1 MRRAIYTTVLCLCGI
16 HAFAQNDSLPSFT
29 QSPDTLP
36 KYIIKY
42 LEIKVAVLDETGNLP
57 AIDGVR
63 IYGGKKT
70 AFVTPEKLNIDLSSN
85 NSRQLFGRIPGIMV
99 WESDG
104 SGIQT
109 GIATRGLS
117 PNRSWEFNMRQ
128 NGYDISSDVFGYPE
142 AYYTPPADA
151 VKRIEVLRGAS
162 SLQYGPQFGGMINYV
177 FDTAPA
183 TNGSETKIRQTF
195 GSYGLF
201 NNFISTGVRKDKFS
215 FYSFYHRRSADGWRE
230 NSAYSTQT
238 GFISLG
244 YDFNKH
250 VKLKAEYTHSTMMSQ
265 QPGGLTDAQFQQNAQ
280 QSFRARNWI
289 HIPWNMMNVQL
300 DIVSSEKFQLELKT
314 FGLLATRGSVG
325 FLDPITTVDNVL
337 SSTNDYAVRR
347 VDSDRYQN
355 IGTELRGKYV
365 FKLFGN
371 EQTLAFGARAYQAKT
386 FRRQKGNGTTG
397 FDYNMELDSLGY
409 KVNYVFGTKNYALFA
424 EQALYVGKRLLF
436 VPGVRLEQITASGS
450 GTLNYNSGAIPLQER
465 TVSKVLAG
473 VGAEFH
479 LNEKNEIYANVSQ
492 AFRPMTFSEV
502 VPSATTDVIDP
513 NLKDSESLNIDL
525 GVRGSW
531 KNYVSYDVSVYQM
544 NIQDRIGAYTEPTSS
559 IRYVTNI
566 GSSLSKGVEMY
577 VEGNL
582 IQTNHSG
589 RIISVHPFASI
600 AYSEAVYTSWNDPT
614 IAAGSSSDRT
624 NNMVENAP
632 RRIQRYGLTCK
643 LNRFTATYQLNKVSD
658 AFADA
663 LNTVT
668 PNAAATTGLIPAYQ
682 VSDLSFAYNGKEKYT
697 LQMGVNNLF
706 NESYFTRRAGGY
718 PGPGLLPAN
727 GRTYFF
733 TFGIQI

>member
-1 MRRAIYTTVLCLCGI
+1 MRRVLYSALLCLWGLQV
-16 HAFAQNDSLPSFT
+16 FGQK
-29 QSPDTLP
+29 DTLP
-36 KYIIKY
+36 KYTTQFI
-42 LEIKVAVLDETGNLP
+42 EIKEAALDETGNLP

-85 NSRQLFGRIPGIMV
+85 NSRQIFGRIPGIMV

-151 VKRIEVLRGAS
+151 VAKIEVLRGAS

-177 FDTAPA
+177 FDSAPA
-183 TNGSETKIRQTF
+183 TNGTKTKIRQTF
-195 GSYGLF
+195 GSYGLS
-201 NNFISTGVRKDKFS
+201 NNFISTGIRKNKFS

-230 NSAYSTQT
+230 NSEYSTQT
-238 GFISLG
+238 GFVSMG
-244 YDFNKH
+244 YDFTKRI
-250 VKLKAEYTHSTMMSQ
+250 KLKAEYTYSTMTSQ
-265 QPGGLTDAQFQQNAQ
+265 QPGGLTDVQFEENVQ
-280 QSFRARNWI
+280 QSSRARNWM

-300 DIVSSEKFQLELKT
+300 DIAASEKFQLEIKT
-314 FGLLATRGSVG
+314 FGLLATRSSVG
-325 FLDPITTVDNVL
+325 FISSINTTDQVL
-337 SSTNDYAVRR
+337 SATNDYAVRTA
-347 VDSDRYQN
+347 DSDRYQN
-355 IGTELRGKYV
+355 IGTEWRGKFV
-365 FKLFGN
+365 FNLFGK

-386 FRRQKGNGTTG
+386 FRHQKGNGTTG
-397 FDYNMELDSLGY
+397 FDYTMELDSLGY

-436 VPGVRLEQITASGS
+436 VPGVRYEQITATGS
-450 GTLNYNSGAIPLQER
+450 GTVNYNSGDIPLQER
-465 TVSKVLAG
+465 TVSKILAG
-473 VGAEFH
+473 FGAEFH
-479 LNEKNEIYANVSQ
+479 LNEDNEIYANASQ
-492 AFRPMTFSEV
+492 AFRPMTFSELT
-502 VPSATTDVIDP
+502 PTTTTDVVDP

-531 KNYVSYDVSVYQM
+531 KNFVHYDASVYQM
-544 NIQDRIGAYTEPTSS
+544 DIQDRIGTYTESS

-566 GSSLSKGVEMY
+566 GSSLSKGVEVY
-577 VEGNL
+577 VELNLLNKFKQGKFGNL
-582 IQTNHSG
+582 Q
-589 RIISVHPFASI
+589 PFASM
-600 AYSEAVYTSWNDPT
+600 AYNEAIYTSWNNP
-614 IAAGSSSDRT
+614 IVEAI
-624 NNMVENAP
+624 NNNVENAP
-632 RRIQRYGLTCK
+632 RRIQRYGLTYK
-643 LNRFTATYQLNKVSD
+643 LKGFSATYQLNKVSE

-663 LNTVT
+663 TNSVV
-668 PNAAATTGLIPAYQ
+668 PSADAKTGLIPAYE
-682 VSDLSFAYNGKEKYT
+682 VSDLSFGYSGKENYS

>member
-1 MRRAIYTTVLCLCGI
+1 MRKSFYIGILCAMPLL
-16 HAFAQNDSLPSFT
+16 AFSQK
-29 QSPDTLP
+29 DTLP
-36 KYIIKY
+36 KYTTQYI
-42 LEIKVAVLDETGNLP
+42 EIKEAVLDETGNLP

-63 IYGGKKT
+63 IYGGKKS
-70 AFVTPEKLNIDLSSN
+70 AFISPEKLNIDLSSN

-128 NGYDISSDVFGYPE
+128 NGYDIASDVFGYPE

-177 FDTAPA
+177 FDSAPA

-238 GFISLG
+238 GFISLV

-250 VKLKAEYTHSTMMSQ
+250 VKLKAEYTHSTMKSQ
-265 QPGGLTDAQFQQNAQ
+265 QPGGLTDAHFQQNAQ

-337 SSTNDYAVRR
+337 SNTNDYAVRR

-355 IGTELRGKYV
+355 IGSELRGKYV

-386 FRRQKGNGTTG
+386 FRHQKGNGTTG

-424 EQALYVGKRLLF
+424 EQALYVGKRFLL
-436 VPGVRLEQITASGS
+436 VPGVRFEQIAASGS
-450 GTLNYNSGAIPLQER
+450 GTVNYNSGDIPLQER

-479 LNEKNEIYANVSQ
+479 LNEKNEIYANASQ

-502 VPSATTDVIDP
+502 VPSATTDVVDP

-544 NIQDRIGAYTEPTSS
+544 NIQDRIGTYTQSN

-577 VEGNL
+577 LEGNF
-582 IQTNHSG
+582 IPAHHSG
-589 RIISVHPFASI
+589 RTISVHPFASI
-600 AYSEAVYTSWNDPT
+600 AYNEAVYTSWNDPT
-614 IAAGSSSDRT
+614 VVAGSTSDRT
-624 NNMVENAP
+624 NKTVENAP

-663 LNTVT
+663 LNTLT

-697 LQMGVNNLF
+697 LQVGVNNLF
-706 NESYFTRRAGGY
+706 DESYFTRRAGGY

-727 GRTYFF
+727 GRTFFF

>member
-1 MRRAIYTTVLCLCGI
+1 MRRVILSAVLCLWGI
-16 HAFAQNDSLPSFT
+16 HAFGQKEGLTSFT
-29 QSPDTLP
+29 QSSDTLP
-36 KYIIKY
+36 KYIFRY
-42 LEIKVAVLDETGNLP
+42 LEIKEAVLDETGNLP

-85 NSRQLFGRIPGIMV
+85 NSRQLFGRVPGIMV

-151 VKRIEVLRGAS
+151 VAKIEILRGAS

-177 FDTAPA
+177 FDTAP
-183 TNGSETKIRQTF
+183 TSNGSKTKIRQTI

-201 NNFISTGVRKDKFS
+201 NNFISTGVRKNKFS
-215 FYSFYHRRSADGWRE
+215 FYSFYHRRSADGWRQ
-230 NSAYSTQT
+230 NSIYSTQT
-238 GFISLG
+238 GFISMG
-244 YDFNKH
+244 YDFNEK
-250 VKLKAEYTHSTMMSQ
+250 VKLKAEYTHSDMMSQ
-265 QPGGLTDAQFQQNAQ
+265 QPGGLTDAQFQSNPQ
-280 QSFRARNWI
+280 QSLRERNWLS
-289 HIPWNMMNVQL
+289 IPWNILNVQL
-300 DIVSSEKFQLELKT
+300 DVNVSERFQLEIKT

-337 SSTNDYAVRR
+337 STTNDYAVRR

-355 IGTELRGKYV
+355 IGSELRGKYA
-365 FKLFGN
+365 FNLFGN
-371 EQTLAFGARAYQAKT
+371 KQTLAFGARAYQAKT
-386 FRRQKGNGTTG
+386 FRHQKGNGTTG

-424 EQALYVGKRLLF
+424 EQALYLGKRLLL
-436 VPGVRLEQITASGS
+436 VPGVRYEQITATGS
-450 GTLNYNSGAIPLQER
+450 GTVNYAAGTIPQQER
-465 TVSKVLAG
+465 TVSKILAG
-473 VGAEFH
+473 IGAEFH
-479 LNEKNEIYANVSQ
+479 LNEKNEIYANASQ
-492 AFRPMTFSEV
+492 AFRPMTFSELT
-502 VPSATTDVIDP
+502 PAATTDVIDQ

-531 KNYVSYDVSVYQM
+531 KNYVNYDVSVYQM
-544 NIQDRIGAYTEPTSS
+544 NIQDRIGTYTQSN

-566 GSSLSKGVEMY
+566 GSSLSKGVELY

-582 IQTNHSG
+582 FRTHDSG
-589 RIISVHPFASI
+589 RSISVQPFASI
-600 AYSEAVYTSWNDPT
+600 AYNEAVYTSWNDPT
-614 IAAGSSSDRT
+614 VVAGSASDRT
-624 NNMVENAP
+624 NKIVENAP

-643 LNRFTATYQLNKVSD
+643 LKGFTATYQLNKVSE
-658 AFADA
+658 AFSDA

-668 PNAAATTGLIPAYQ
+668 PNAAATAGLIPAYQ
-682 VSDLSFAYNGKEKYT
+682 VSDLSFGYSGKKNYS
-697 LQMGVNNLF
+697 LQVGVNNLF

-727 GRTYFF
+727 GRTLFF

>member
-1 MRRAIYTTVLCLCGI
+1 MMRRTIYSTVLCLCGI
-16 HAFAQNDSLPSFT
+16 HAFGQK
-29 QSPDTLP
+29 DTLP
-36 KYIIKY
+36 KYTTQYI
-42 LEIKVAVLDETGNLP
+42 EIKEAVLDETGNLP

-63 IYGGKKT
+63 IYGGKKS
-70 AFVTPEKLNIDLSSN
+70 AFVSPEKLNIDLSSN

-128 NGYDISSDVFGYPE
+128 NGYDMASDVFGYPE

-177 FDTAPA
+177 FDSAPS
-183 TNGSETKIRQTF
+183 TNGSSTKIRQTI
-195 GSYGLF
+195 GAYSLF
-201 NNFISTGVRKDKFS
+201 NNFISTGLRRNKLS
-215 FYSFYHRRSADGWRE
+215 FYSFYHRRSSDGWRQ
-230 NSAYSTQT
+230 NSAYHTQT
-238 GFISLG
+238 GFISVG
-244 YDFNKH
+244 YDFNEK
-250 VKLKAEYTHSTMMSQ
+250 VKLKAEYTHSDMVSQ
-265 QPGGLTDAQFQQNAQ
+265 QPGGLTDTQFHDNAQ
-280 QSFRARNWI
+280 QSLRARNWMS
-289 HIPWNMMNVQL
+289 IPWNMMNVQL
-300 DIVSSEKFQLELKT
+300 DIKTSEKFQLEIKT

-325 FLDPITTVDNVL
+325 FLDPITIADNVL
-337 SSTNDYAVRR
+337 STTNDYAVRR

-355 IGTELRGKYV
+355 IGTELRAKYV
-365 FKLFGN
+365 FNLFGN

-386 FRRQKGNGTTG
+386 FRHQKGNGTTG
-397 FDYNMELDSLGY
+397 FDFNMKLDSLGY

-424 EQALYVGKRLLF
+424 EQALYVGKRLLL
-436 VPGVRLEQITASGS
+436 VPGVRFEQITATGS
-450 GTLNYNSGAIPLQER
+450 GTVNYNSGDIPLQER

-473 VGAEFH
+473 MGAEFH
-479 LNEKNEIYANVSQ
+479 LNEDNEIYANVSQ
-492 AFRPMTFSEV
+492 AFRPMTFSELT
-502 VPSATTDVIDP
+502 PAATTDVVDP

-525 GVRGSW
+525 GVRGAW
-531 KNYVSYDVSVYQM
+531 KNYVHYDASVYQM
-544 NIQDRIGAYTEPTSS
+544 NIQDRIGTYSQNS

-566 GSSLSKGVEMY
+566 GSSLSKGIEIY
-577 VEGNL
+577 VEGNVL
-582 IQTNHSG
+582 NKFKQG
-589 RIISVHPFASI
+589 KFGSVQPFASI
-600 AYSEAVYTSWNDPT
+600 AYNEATYTSWNDPT
-614 IAAGSSSDRT
+614 VVAGSSSDRT
-624 NNMVENAP
+624 NKIVENAP
-632 RRIQRYGLTCK
+632 RRIQRYGLTYK
-643 LNRFTATYQLNKVSD
+643 LKGFSATYQLNKVSE

-668 PNAAATTGLIPAYQ
+668 PNATATTGLIPAYH

>member
-1 MRRAIYTTVLCLCGI
+1 MRKNIYTTAACL
-16 HAFAQNDSLPSFT
+16 FALNAMG
-29 QSPDTLP
+29 QSDTLP
-36 KYIIKY
+36 KFTAQPV
-42 LEIKVAVLDETGNLP
+42 EIKVAVFDETGNLP

-63 IYGGKKT
+63 IYGGKKS
-70 AFVTPEKLNIDLSSN
+70 AYITPEKLNIDLSSN

-128 NGYDISSDVFGYPE
+128 NGYDIASDVFGYPE
-142 AYYTPPADA
+142 AYYTPTADA

-177 FDTAPA
+177 FDSAPTA
-183 TNGSETKIRQTF
+183 NGSETKIRQTF

-215 FYSFYHRRSADGWRE
+215 FYSFYHRRSAE
-230 NSAYSTQT
+230 VEI
-238 GFISLG
+238 FPM
-244 YDFNKH
+244 
-250 VKLKAEYTHSTMMSQ
+250 KLY
-265 QPGGLTDAQFQQNAQ
+265 QNAQ

-325 FLDPITTVDNVL
+325 FLDPITTADNVL
-337 SSTNDYAVRR
+337 STTNDYAIRR

-355 IGTELRGKYV
+355 LGTELRGKYV
-365 FKLFGN
+365 FELFGN

-386 FRRQKGNGTTG
+386 FRHQRGNGTTG
-397 FDYNMELDSLGY
+397 VDYNMDLDSLGY

-436 VPGVRLEQITASGS
+436 VPGVRFEQITAYGS
-450 GTLNYNSGAIPLQER
+450 GTVNYNNGAIPLQER

-479 LNEKNEIYANVSQ
+479 LNEKNEIYANASQ

-502 VPSATTDVIDP
+502 IPSATTDVVDP

-531 KNYVSYDVSVYQM
+531 KNFVSYDVSVYQM
-544 NIQDRIGAYTEPTSS
+544 NIQDRIGTYTQSN

-577 VEGNL
+577 VEGN
-582 IQTNHSG
+582 IFQAHHSG

-600 AYSEAVYTSWNDPT
+600 AYNEAVYTSWNDPT
-614 IAAGSSSDRT
+614 VVAGSSSDRT
-624 NNMVENAP
+624 NKSVENAP

>member
-16 HAFAQNDSLPSFT
+16 HAFAQKDSLPSFT
-29 QSPDTLP
+29 SSPDTLP

-42 LEIKVAVLDETGNLP
+42 LEIKVALLEETGNLP

-230 NSAYSTQT
+230 NSGYTTQT
-238 GFISLG
+238 GFISVG
-244 YDFNKH
+244 YDFNDK
-250 VKLKAEYTHSTMMSQ
+250 VKVKAEYTHSDMLSQ
-265 QPGGLTDAQFQQNAQ
+265 QAGGLTDVQFQDNAQ
-280 QSFRARNWI
+280 QSFRARNWMN
-289 HIPWNMMNVQL
+289 IPWNMMNVQL

-325 FLDPITTVDNVL
+325 FLDPITTADNVL
-337 SSTNDYAVRR
+337 TTTNDYAVRR

-365 FKLFGN
+365 FNLFGN
-371 EQTLAFGARAYQAKT
+371 DQTLAFGARAYQAKT
-386 FRRQKGNGTTG
+386 FRHQKGNGTTG

-436 VPGVRLEQITASGS
+436 VPGVRLEQITATGS
-450 GTLNYNSGAIPLQER
+450 GTVNYNNGDIPLQER

-473 VGAEFH
+473 IGAEFH
-479 LNEKNEIYANVSQ
+479 LNEDNEIYANVSQ
-492 AFRPMTFSEV
+492 AFRPMTFSELI
-502 VPSATTDVIDP
+502 PSATTDVIDP
-513 NLKDSESLNIDL
+513 NLKYSESLNIDL
-525 GVRGSW
+525 GVRGSC
-531 KNYVSYDVSVYQM
+531 KNYVNYDVSVYQM
-544 NIQDRIGAYTEPTSS
+544 NIQDRIGTYTQSS

-577 VEGNL
+577 VEGNVL
-582 IQTNHSG
+582 SKFKHGKFGSLQ
-589 RIISVHPFASI
+589 PFASI
-600 AYSEAVYTSWNDPT
+600 AYNEATYTSWNDPT
-614 IAAGSSSDRT
+614 VIAGSSSDRT
-624 NNMVENAP
+624 NKAVENAP
-632 RRIQRYGLTCK
+632 RRIQRYGLTYK
-643 LNRFTATYQLNKVSD
+643 LKGFSATYQLNKVSE

-663 LNTVT
+663 TNSILPSVD
-668 PNAAATTGLIPAYQ
+668 AKSGLIPAYS
-682 VSDLSFAYNGKEKYT
+682 VSDLSFGYSGKENYT

-706 NESYFTRRAGGY
+706 DESYFTRRAGGY
-718 PGPGLLPAN
+718 PGPGLLPSN
-727 GRTYFF
+727 GRTFFF
-733 TFGIQI
+733 TFGINL

>member
-1 MRRAIYTTVLCLCGI
+1 MRKSFYIGILCAMPLL
-16 HAFAQNDSLPSFT
+16 AFSQK
-29 QSPDTLP
+29 DTLP
-36 KYIIKY
+36 KYTTQYI
-42 LEIKVAVLDETGNLP
+42 EIKEAVLDETGNLP

-63 IYGGKKT
+63 IYGGKKS
-70 AFVTPEKLNIDLSSN
+70 AFISPEKLNIDLSSN

-128 NGYDISSDVFGYPE
+128 NGYDIASDVFGYPE

-177 FDTAPA
+177 FDSAPA

-238 GFISLG
+238 GFISLV

-250 VKLKAEYTHSTMMSQ
+250 VKLKAEYTHSTMKSQ
-265 QPGGLTDAQFQQNAQ
+265 QPGGLTDAHFQQNAQ

-337 SSTNDYAVRR
+337 STTNDYAVRR

-355 IGTELRGKYV
+355 IGSELRGKYV

-386 FRRQKGNGTTG
+386 FRHQKGNGTTG

-424 EQALYVGKRLLF
+424 EQALYVGKRFLL
-436 VPGVRLEQITASGS
+436 VPGVRFEQIAASGS
-450 GTLNYNSGAIPLQER
+450 GTVNYNSGDIPLQER

-479 LNEKNEIYANVSQ
+479 LNEKNEIYANASQ

-502 VPSATTDVIDP
+502 VPSATTDVVDP

-544 NIQDRIGAYTEPTSS
+544 NIQDRIGTYTQSN

-577 VEGNL
+577 LEGNF
-582 IQTNHSG
+582 IPAHHSG
-589 RIISVHPFASI
+589 RTISVHPFASI
-600 AYSEAVYTSWNDPT
+600 AYNEAVYTSWNDPT
-614 IAAGSSSDRT
+614 VVAGSTSDRT
-624 NNMVENAP
+624 NKTVENAP

-663 LNTVT
+663 LNTLT

-697 LQMGVNNLF
+697 LQVGVNNLF
-706 NESYFTRRAGGY
+706 DESYFTRRAGGY

-727 GRTYFF
+727 GRTFFF

>member
-1 MRRAIYTTVLCLCGI
+1 MGKSLYTLIACFIALNVMG
-16 HAFAQNDSLPSFT
+16 QK
-29 QSPDTLP
+29 DTLP
-36 KYIIKY
+36 KYTTQFI
-42 LEIKVAVLDETGNLP
+42 EIKVTVLDETGNLP

-70 AFVTPEKLNIDLSSN
+70 SFISPEKLNIDLSSN

-151 VKRIEVLRGAS
+151 VAKIEVLRGAS

-177 FDTAPA
+177 FDSAPA
-183 TNGSETKIRQTF
+183 INGSKTKIRQSF

-201 NNFISTGVRKDKFS
+201 NNFISTGLRKNKFS

-230 NSAYSTQT
+230 NSAYTTQT
-238 GFISLG
+238 GFISVG
-244 YDFNKH
+244 YDFNEK
-250 VKLKAEYTHSTMMSQ
+250 VKVKAEYTHSDMLSQ
-265 QPGGLTDAQFQQNAQ
+265 QAGGLTDTQFQDNAQ
-280 QSFRARNWI
+280 QSFRSRNWMS
-289 HIPWNMMNVQL
+289 IPWNLMNVQL
-300 DIVSSEKFQLELKT
+300 DINASEKFQLEIKT
-314 FGLLATRGSVG
+314 FGLLATRSSVG
-325 FLDPITTVDNVL
+325 FLDPITTADVIL
-337 SSTNDYAVRR
+337 STTNDYAARR
-347 VDSDRYQN
+347 LDADKYQN
-355 IGTELRGKYV
+355 IGTELRGKYE

-371 EQTLAFGARAYQAKT
+371 KQTLAFGARAYQAKT
-386 FRRQKGNGTTG
+386 FRHQKGNGTTG
-397 FDYNMELDSLGY
+397 SDFNMNIDSLGY

-424 EQALYVGKRLLF
+424 EQVLYVGKRILL
-436 VPGVRLEQITASGS
+436 VPGVRFEQIAASGS
-450 GTLNYNSGAIPLQER
+450 GTVNYNSGDIPLQER

-473 VGAEFH
+473 IGAEFH
-479 LNEKNEIYANVSQ
+479 LNEKNEIYANASQ

-513 NLKDSESLNIDL
+513 NLKDSESLNIDF

-544 NIQDRIGAYTEPTSS
+544 NIQDRIGSYSQNS

-566 GSSLSKGVEMY
+566 GASLSKGIELY
-577 VEGNL
+577 VEGNVL
-582 IQTNHSG
+582 SEFKEGICGSLQ
-589 RIISVHPFASI
+589 PFASI
-600 AYSEAVYTSWNDPT
+600 SYNEATYTSWNDPT
-614 IAAGSSSDRT
+614 VLAGSSSDRT
-624 NNMVENAP
+624 NKTVENAP
-632 RRIQRYGLTCK
+632 RRIQRYGLTYK
-643 LNRFTATYQLNKVSD
+643 LKGFSATYQLNKVSE

-663 LNTVT
+663 LNTIV
-668 PNAAATTGLIPAYQ
+668 PNAAATSGLIPAYE
-682 VSDLSFAYNGKEKYT
+682 VSDLSFGYSGKENYT
-697 LQMGVNNLF
+697 LQVGVNNLF
-706 NESYFTRRAGGY
+706 NESYFTRRSGGY
-718 PGPGLLPAN
+718 PGPGLLPSN
-727 GRTYFF
+727 GRTFFF